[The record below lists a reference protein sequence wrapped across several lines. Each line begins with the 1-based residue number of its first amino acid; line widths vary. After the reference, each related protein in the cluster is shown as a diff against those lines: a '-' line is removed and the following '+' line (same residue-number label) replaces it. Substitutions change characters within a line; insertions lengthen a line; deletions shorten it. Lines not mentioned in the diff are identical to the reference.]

1 MENDNTSVSITINA
15 QAYEDIINSIL
26 YQAPL
31 EIGVEIAV
39 YMLLYGIID
48 RDNYSVIDIN
58 SMQKKKAK
66 VYSKMIVDEI
76 SKVPDIVIV
85 DKQFEYNQ
93 GEINDNNNLGAYGI
107 IEIKGLCVNYSKE
120 EYEAQKEN
128 AKHFIWTNGISWV
141 FDGNE
146 DKTIVL
152 SANTDENGNYKIDNS
167 EFKKLIIELKQLE
180 WNK

>member
-1 MENDNTSVSITINA
+1 MKNDNTSVSITINA
-15 QAYEDIINSIL
+15 EAYEDIINSIL

-39 YMLLYGIID
+39 YMLLFGIID
-48 RDNYSVIDIN
+48 RDKYSILDIN
-58 SMQKKKAK
+58 SMQKNKAK

-85 DKQFEYNQ
+85 DKPFEYNQ
-93 GEINDNNNLGAYGI
+93 GEINDNNNIGAYGI
-107 IEIKGLCVNYSKE
+107 IEIKGLSVNYSKE

-128 AKHFIWTNGISWV
+128 ANHFIWTNGIRWV

-152 SANTDENGNYKIDNS
+152 SANPDENGKYNIDNS
-167 EFKKLIIELKQLE
+167 QFKNLIIELKQLE